1 MAAVITDDPV
11 YMDYDDGF
19 TNYKGTLTVTPV
31 GRVGINDTEPSDT
44 LELKNA
50 VGDTYCGIKFTNT
63 SLNDPSPLGCRIGMG
78 ADGDLNLS
86 QLDDYP
92 VNIKTKSTTRLIIT
106 PEGRVGINDETV
118 GYNDTMEIKNAT
130 GDSATSIRMTNKNVA
145 NSSGVRIGMG
155 GDGTFNITQLDAYD
169 MNLKTD
175 STTRLCIKPDGKIGV
190 GTTDPTTALQV
201 NGVMTCTS
209 INVISNSG
217 TVSSGG
223 NSGELDAAA
232 ITTDTGY
239 GYEYTATRV
248 NASNEIGY
256 VTSFNTSSN
265 LAMGNGTVL
274 TSSITLANLPL
285 GVYIGSM
292 NAQITPAAGVTRTA
306 FSILG
311 NTGANIMIMS
321 PVNQS
326 VPAAWSAGTFDFTAP
341 VFFKVTTA
349 GATGTTLA
357 FNATV
362 TGGTGT
368 FNSGTLTVMRIG

>member
-1 MAAVITDDPV
+1 
-11 YMDYDDGF
+11 
-19 TNYKGTLTVTPV
+19 
-31 GRVGINDTEPSDT
+31 
-44 LELKNA
+44 
-50 VGDTYCGIKFTNT
+50 
-63 SLNDPSPLGCRIGMG
+63 
-78 ADGDLNLS
+78 
-86 QLDDYP
+86 
-92 VNIKTKSTTRLIIT
+92 
-106 PEGRVGINDETV
+106 
-118 GYNDTMEIKNAT
+118 
-130 GDSATSIRMTNKNVA
+130 MTNKNIA
-145 NSSGVRIGMG
+145 NSQGVRIGMG
-155 GDGTFNITQLDAYD
+155 GDGTFNVTQLDAYD

-175 STTRLCIKPDGKIGV
+175 STTRLCIKPDGKIGI

-209 INVISNSG
+209 INVISNGG
-217 TVSSGG
+217 TTSSGG
-223 NSGELDAAA
+223 ISGELDAAA

-256 VTSFNTSSN
+256 VTSFNATGSQ
-265 LAMGNGTVL
+265 AMTNGGVL

-285 GVYIGSM
+285 GVYIGTM
-292 NAQITPAAGVTRTA
+292 NAQITPATGVTRTA

-311 NTGANIMIMS
+311 GTGTNIMIMS

-326 VPAAWSAGTFDFTAP
+326 VPAAWSSGTFDFTAP